1 MRTTLKRRI
10 GRATAANGNGHAVF
24 PPAPFA
30 PASLYRQPA
39 KQGRLKPL
47 VLALAGALLGVLAGV
62 GIAAI
67 VTIAVSDSGL
77 QITRPLQ
84 AAGAAIGFVVLATL
98 IAALLARRAARRG
111 IASSRWRWVALV
123 GTSLCACALLVN
135 AGYGGGAYLY
145 YNQTVTALVANSPEA
160 KVVAKH
166 LDIPL
171 AGQPTTALIVGSD
184 KRRGGP
190 EAGETGN
197 SDTLMLL
204 RADPINDSIS
214 MLSFPRDLRAEIVCR
229 NRSMYVDRINAAY
242 GICGSVGSLQTVKH
256 LTKLPINYLITV
268 DMLGFRQIVDRVDGV
283 WIDVDRRYFNKNVG
297 TAETNFTD
305 IDLRPGYQK
314 VKGERALQYVRYRHT
329 DSDLYRIARQ
339 QHFVKSLKQQV
350 AANFSA
356 FKLLKIVGAITRHV
370 EVSQAEGSES
380 LKKAIASY
388 AFFAYDLPAGHF
400 FQAKIEDLQNYD
412 AAGNQIVASESGIQ
426 AAVRDFINPDVEA
439 PEKATAAVLGRK
451 AARSVAPPPDK
462 VRISVLNGDG
472 VAGSA
477 ANAAYA
483 LRERGYTIVLP
494 PDAKLR
500 NAPSFDYFHTN
511 VYYDPKVAGADLAAQ
526 KVAAL
531 FTDAEVEP
539 VPLELAR
546 YTDGAMVGVVVGQTF
561 SGRLQSAPADKT
573 PKRQPPA
580 VREDPAQARDL
591 LRGVQRRLPFPLLVP
606 TLVENT
612 SNIDREMPIRV
623 YELKK
628 GEPAVRLTFL
638 SGAEVAGYWGIEMT
652 KWDDAPVLQQP
663 NVEQVIKG
671 RHYNLYY
678 NGPHLHMVVLRAN
691 GATYW
696 VVNTLLDT
704 LSNETMLAVAKGL
717 KPL

>member
-84 AAGAAIGFVVLATL
+84 AAGAAIGLVVLATL
-98 IAALLARRAARRG
+98 VAALLARRAARRG

-462 VRISVLNGDG
+462 VRISVLNGNG

-704 LSNETMLAVAKGL
+704 LSNETMLAIAKGL

>member
-10 GRATAANGNGHAVF
+10 GRATAANGNGNAVF

-30 PASLYRQPA
+30 PVSVYRQPA
-39 KQGRLKPL
+39 KQGRLKPVML
-47 VLALAGALLGVLAGV
+47 VLAGALIGVLAGV

-77 QITRPLQ
+77 QVTRPLQ
-84 AAGAAIGFVVLATL
+84 AAAAAIGFVVLATL
-98 IAALLARRAARRG
+98 VAALLARRAARRG
-111 IASSRWRWVALV
+111 IASSRWRWVALA

-145 YNQTVTALVANSPEA
+145 YNQTVTALAANSPEA

-229 NRSMYVDRINAAY
+229 NRAMYVDRINAAY

-283 WIDVDRRYFNKNVG
+283 WIDVDRRYFNKNIG

-329 DSDLYRIARQ
+329 DSDLYRITRQ

-400 FQAKIEDLQNYD
+400 FQAKIEGLQNYD
-412 AAGNQIVASESGIQ
+412 PAGNQVIASESGIQ
-426 AAVRDFINPDVEA
+426 DAVRDFINPDVEA

-451 AARSVAPPPDK
+451 AARGVAPPPGK
-462 VRISVLNGDG
+462 VRISVLNGNG

-511 VYYDPKVAGADLAAQ
+511 VYYDTKVPGADLAAQ

-539 VPLELAR
+539 VPLELVR
-546 YTDGAMVGVVVGQTF
+546 YTDGAMVVVVVGQTF

-591 LRGVQRRLPFPLLVP
+591 LRSVQRRLPFRLLVP
-606 TLVENT
+606 TLIENT

-638 SGAEVAGYWGIEMT
+638 SGADVAGYWGIEMT

-704 LSNETMLAVAKGL
+704 LSNETMLAIAKGL

>member
-1 MRTTLKRRI
+1 M
-10 GRATAANGNGHAVF
+10 AANGNGHAVF

-30 PASLYRQPA
+30 PVSVYRQPA
-39 KQGRLKPL
+39 KQGRLKPVML
-47 VLALAGALLGVLAGV
+47 VLAGALIGVLAGV

-77 QITRPLQ
+77 QVTRPLQ
-84 AAGAAIGFVVLATL
+84 AAAAAIGFVVLATL
-98 IAALLARRAARRG
+98 VAALLARRAARRG
-111 IASSRWRWVALV
+111 IASSRWRWVALA

-145 YNQTVTALVANSPEA
+145 YNQTVTALAANSPEA

-229 NRSMYVDRINAAY
+229 NRAMYVDRINAAY

-283 WIDVDRRYFNKNVG
+283 WIDVDRRYFNKNIG

-329 DSDLYRIARQ
+329 DSDLYRITRQ

-400 FQAKIEDLQNYD
+400 FQAKIEGLQNYD
-412 AAGNQIVASESGIQ
+412 PAGNQVIASESGIQ
-426 AAVRDFINPDVEA
+426 DAVRDFINPDVEA

-451 AARSVAPPPDK
+451 AARGVAPPPGK
-462 VRISVLNGDG
+462 VRISVLNGNG

-511 VYYDPKVAGADLAAQ
+511 VYYDTKVPGADLAAQ

-539 VPLELAR
+539 VPLELVR
-546 YTDGAMVGVVVGQTF
+546 YTDGAMVVVVVGQTF

-591 LRGVQRRLPFPLLVP
+591 LRSVQRRLPFRLLVP
-606 TLVENT
+606 TLIENT

-638 SGAEVAGYWGIEMT
+638 SGADVAGYWGIEMT

-704 LSNETMLAVAKGL
+704 LSNETMLAIAKGL

>member
-30 PASLYRQPA
+30 PVSVYRQPA
-39 KQGRLKPL
+39 KQGRLKP
-47 VLALAGALLGVLAGV
+47 VMLALAGALLGVLAGV

-77 QITRPLQ
+77 QVTRPLQ
-84 AAGAAIGFVVLATL
+84 AAAAAVGFVVLATL
-98 IAALLARRAARRG
+98 VAALLARRAARRG
-111 IASSRWRWVALV
+111 IASSRWRWVALA

-145 YNQTVTALVANSPEA
+145 YNQTVTALAANSPEA

-229 NRSMYVDRINAAY
+229 NRAMYVDRINAAY

-283 WIDVDRRYFNKNVG
+283 WIDVDRRYFNKNIG

-329 DSDLYRIARQ
+329 DSDLYRITRQ

-400 FQAKIEDLQNYD
+400 FQAKIEGLQNYD
-412 AAGNQIVASESGIQ
+412 PAGNQVIASESGIQ
-426 AAVRDFINPDVEA
+426 DAVRDFINPDVEA

-451 AARSVAPPPDK
+451 AARGVAPPPEK
-462 VRISVLNGDG
+462 VRISVLNGNG

-511 VYYDPKVAGADLAAQ
+511 VYYDTKVPGADLAAQ

-539 VPLELAR
+539 VPLELVR
-546 YTDGAMVGVVVGQTF
+546 YTDGAMVVVVVGQTF

-591 LRGVQRRLPFPLLVP
+591 LRSVQRRLPFRLLVP
-606 TLVENT
+606 TLIEST

-638 SGAEVAGYWGIEMT
+638 SGADVAGYWGIEMT

-704 LSNETMLAVAKGL
+704 LSNETMLAIAKGL

>member
-30 PASLYRQPA
+30 PVSVYRQPA
-39 KQGRLKPL
+39 KQGRLKP
-47 VLALAGALLGVLAGV
+47 VMLALAGALLGVLAGV

-77 QITRPLQ
+77 QVTRPLQ
-84 AAGAAIGFVVLATL
+84 AAAAAIGFVVLATL
-98 IAALLARRAARRG
+98 VAALLARRAARRG
-111 IASSRWRWVALV
+111 IASSRWRWVALA

-145 YNQTVTALVANSPEA
+145 YNQTVTALAANSPEA

-229 NRSMYVDRINAAY
+229 NRAMYVDRINAAY

-283 WIDVDRRYFNKNVG
+283 WIDVDRRYFNKNIG

-329 DSDLYRIARQ
+329 DSDLYRITRQ

-400 FQAKIEDLQNYD
+400 FQAKIEGLQNYD
-412 AAGNQIVASESGIQ
+412 PAGNQVIASESGIQ
-426 AAVRDFINPDVEA
+426 DAVRDFINPDVEA

-451 AARSVAPPPDK
+451 AARGVAPPPGK
-462 VRISVLNGDG
+462 VRISVLNGNG

-511 VYYDPKVAGADLAAQ
+511 VYYDTKVPGADLAAQ

-539 VPLELAR
+539 VPLELVR
-546 YTDGAMVGVVVGQTF
+546 YTDGAMVVVVVGQTF

-591 LRGVQRRLPFPLLVP
+591 LRSVQRRLPFRLLVP
-606 TLVENT
+606 TLIEST

-638 SGAEVAGYWGIEMT
+638 SGADVAGYWGIEMT

-704 LSNETMLAVAKGL
+704 LSNETMLAIAKGL